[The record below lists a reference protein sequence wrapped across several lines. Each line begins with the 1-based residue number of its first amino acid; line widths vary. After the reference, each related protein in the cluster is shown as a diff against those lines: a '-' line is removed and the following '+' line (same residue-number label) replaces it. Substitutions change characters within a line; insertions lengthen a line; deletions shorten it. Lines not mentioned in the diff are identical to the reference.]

1 MEYEVP
7 LKDESASK
15 PSFNGAGPDDTFEY
29 KRNNNDSAAQ
39 MQYSSAQLSV
49 EADAEGALTEED
61 LTESQT
67 SSEFSISGDGSV
79 EDSQSFTMRDSIEP
93 LFPPFPAE
101 SWTEQLVYTSI
112 YNQRR
117 APYEFKR
124 KMENNSAGAPVYDFW
139 QMDKDLF
146 GSKKKPVVRYPTY
159 LDIGEESLTNPQYV
173 GLSGFKPRWGNGT
186 IFNVSKGI
194 LQIYKVFED
203 ATTSPAQIQKLNKQ
217 LALTDFYYDDDNIPG
232 AFPSNNLRCETF
244 CDPTEETNAIEK
256 YENAAWKLSSILFD
270 QMKVPLPES
279 ANDSDRLLYISQ
291 SICKD
296 RLSVW
301 LKEQVVDKVQL
312 DLRRAQSRIERV
324 YAYLTGLEIE
334 NACSEALQN
343 KDLYLA
349 TLLPLAG
356 GDGEVKADLKNQI
369 ADWRESGALASI
381 GVPYRAV
388 FEILSG
394 NVDISIGIRVQ
405 EDVYAREFAIC
416 ENLDWMRAFA
426 LRLWYECPLEAPLEH
441 AVTSFTEAFTS
452 MTSVQRPVSWYG
464 AADRN
469 ALDLTYLLLRLYS
482 DHNMT
487 MDDVLLPG
495 TYSANILDLQLAWQ
509 LHCVISS
516 AQGIRDM
523 SDRPVDQKS
532 GEKLPSILADQVSL
546 GTVEQ
551 LEASGAWQW
560 ALFVALHIEHS
571 NR

>member
-7 LKDESASK
+7 LKEESLSK
-15 PSFNGAGPDDTFEY
+15 PSFSGAGPDDTFEY
-29 KRNNNDSAAQ
+29 KRTNYDSAIQ
-39 MQYSSAQLSV
+39 MEKSSAQLST
-49 EADAEGALTEED
+49 EADEDGATAEED
-61 LTESQT
+61 LSEPQT
-67 SSEFSISGDGSV
+67 PSEFSISGDGSV
-79 EDSQSFTMRDSIEP
+79 EDSQSSTMRDSIEP

-117 APYEFKR
+117 TPYEIQR
-124 KMENNSAGAPVYDFW
+124 KMESNNVGAPAYDFW

-146 GSKKKPVVRYPTY
+146 GSKKKLAVRYPTA

-173 GLSGFKPRWGNGT
+173 GLSGFKPRWGNGV
-186 IFNVSKGI
+186 IFNVSEGI
-194 LQIYKVFED
+194 LRVHKVFED
-203 ATTSPAQIQKLNKQ
+203 ATTSQTQIQKLNKQ
-217 LALTDFYYDDDNIPG
+217 LALTDFYYDESNIPS
-232 AFPSNNLRCETF
+232 AFPSNKLNCETF
-244 CDPTEETNAIEK
+244 CEPTEEASAIEK
-256 YENAAWKLSSILFD
+256 YENATWKLSSILFD

-279 ANDSDRLLYISQ
+279 ANDSDKLLYISQ
-291 SICKD
+291 CICKD
-296 RLSVW
+296 RLSIW

-334 NACSEALQN
+334 LACSEALQN

-356 GDGEVKADLKNQI
+356 GDGEVRADLRNQI
-369 ADWRESGALASI
+369 TDWRESGALASI

-388 FEILSG
+388 YEILSG
-394 NVDISIGIRVQ
+394 NVDISIGIRGQ

-426 LRLWYECPLEAPLEH
+426 LRLWYECPIEAPLEH
-441 AVTSFTEAFTS
+441 AVASFTEAFSS

-464 AADRN
+464 TADRD
-469 ALDLTYLLLRLYS
+469 ALDLTYMLLRLYS

-487 MDDVLLPG
+487 MDEVLLPG

-523 SDRPVDQKS
+523 SDRPVQASS
-532 GEKLPSILADQVSL
+532 GEKLPSIFADQISL